1 MDGAAGGSHW
11 TLVRLV
17 SPPPQPVCFGRSLGL
32 AGLIRSQSLVSLVF
46 FG

>member
-11 TLVRLV
+11 TRLRLV
-17 SPPPQPVCFGRSLGL
+17 SPPPQPTCSGCSLGL
-32 AGLIRSQSLVSLVF
+32 AGLIRRQGLVSLVF